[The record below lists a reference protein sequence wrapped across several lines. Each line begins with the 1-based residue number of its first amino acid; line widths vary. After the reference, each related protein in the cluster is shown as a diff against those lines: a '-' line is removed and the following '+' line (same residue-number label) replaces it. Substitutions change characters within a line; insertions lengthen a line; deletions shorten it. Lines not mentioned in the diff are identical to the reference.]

1 MTQGTGIPNHTSEF
15 VQYVADNVDHNL
27 RTLDGNDTFHW
38 MGLMATYPW
47 YKTNESYFK
56 KKC

>member
-38 MGLMATYPW
+38 MGLIATITPGT
-47 YKTNESYFK
+47 K
-56 KKC
+56 

>member
-27 RTLDGNDTFHW
+27 RTLDGNEKFHG
-38 MGLMATYPW
+38 MRLIGTVIPGT
-47 YKTNESYFK
+47 K
-56 KKC
+56 